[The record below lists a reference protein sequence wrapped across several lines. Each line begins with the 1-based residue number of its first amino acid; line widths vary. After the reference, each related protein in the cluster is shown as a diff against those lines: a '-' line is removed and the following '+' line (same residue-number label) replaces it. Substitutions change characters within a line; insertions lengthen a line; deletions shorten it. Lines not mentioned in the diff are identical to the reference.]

1 MYLFKVL
8 FLSLLAAMFIN
19 KYKIVWRN
27 LDAYKRFNIIKMK
40 NSISYDKFIGGCTLT
55 FFPLNILMLPL
66 IPPIIALRNPRASD
80 FVLKIQYVFMMVTYS
95 ILAGAAIIPMT
106 PILYIK
112 SVANSI
118 YIIFSQ
124 SREDY
129 PGQKIVQI
137 FSSIFMGPV
146 IISFSLMID
155 LLSLPN
161 ILLKDS
167 RDFEHKY

>member
-1 MYLFKVL
+1 
-8 FLSLLAAMFIN
+8 
-19 KYKIVWRN
+19 
-27 LDAYKRFNIIKMK
+27 
-40 NSISYDKFIGGCTLT
+40 
-55 FFPLNILMLPL
+55 
-66 IPPIIALRNPRASD
+66 
-80 FVLKIQYVFMMVTYS
+80 MVTYS
-95 ILAGAAIIPMT
+95 VLAGAAIIPMT

-137 FSSIFMGPV
+137 FSSILMGPV
-146 IISFSLMID
+146 IISFSLVID